1 MASVELR
8 IDNQIFTHWISVSI
22 TRGLER
28 LAGDFTL
35 GIMMPGQPLP
45 DSLRAGLPLALSIDG
60 HVVVSG
66 YLDKVTHKMGAD
78 SAQVTVQGRDKTG
91 DLVDCS
97 AVYPGGQ
104 WRNRTLQQI
113 AQDLCAPFGVA
124 VRWEVDDPEAA
135 KPFTSFTLEL
145 SETVADVLSRAA
157 RHRGVLVTSNTAGD
171 LVFTQADKS
180 ATDTLRL
187 GDNLLSADYTEDW
200 RDRFSQY
207 LIKGHGGGGG
217 KAGDAKT
224 NALRAAP
231 KGESDDAAIHRYR
244 PKVILADSKIT
255 PATAR
260 ARALRESRRALAKSE
275 NFTAVVRG
283 WFRENGELWQTNLL
297 TKVIAPRLSMES
309 RDLLISQVKF
319 DLDADKGE
327 RTTLTLTPRDAFIVP
342 AEPDSSGTS
351 SKGKGAGGGVDGL
364 VRAWLNKGNK
374 LDE

>member
-8 IDNQIFTHWISVSI
+8 INNQIFTHWISVSI

-60 HVVVSG
+60 HVVISG

-113 AQDLCAPFGVA
+113 AQDLCTPFGVA

-157 RHRGVLVTSNTAGD
+157 RHRGVLVTSNAAGD

-187 GDNLLSADYTEDW
+187 GDNLLSADYTED
-200 RDRFSQY
+200 
-207 LIKGHGGGGG
+207 
-217 KAGDAKT
+217 
-224 NALRAAP
+224 
-231 KGESDDAAIHRYR
+231 
-244 PKVILADSKIT
+244 
-255 PATAR
+255 
-260 ARALRESRRALAKSE
+260 
-275 NFTAVVRG
+275 
-283 WFRENGELWQTNLL
+283 
-297 TKVIAPRLSMES
+297 
-309 RDLLISQVKF
+309 
-319 DLDADKGE
+319 
-327 RTTLTLTPRDAFIVP
+327 
-342 AEPDSSGTS
+342 
-351 SKGKGAGGGVDGL
+351 
-364 VRAWLNKGNK
+364 
-374 LDE
+374 